1 MQKETRGSRAVRLV
15 ESVARDSGYALRVLR
30 KSPGFTA
37 AVVLSLALGIGANT
51 AIFTLMDA
59 VMWRMLPVKD
69 PEGLLVAGR
78 QQGDTVQTGFT
89 YGQYRLIRDNNS
101 VANLAGYTTAPINV
115 SVDGPPEPSI
125 QGQLVSGDY
134 FSLLGVNPVIGRA
147 IGPEDDRVPN
157 GHPVAML
164 SHGYWLRRFARD
176 PRVVGRTIRLSAMP
190 FTVVGVTPAEFFGVE
205 IGTAPDIFLP
215 LMMQPTVMPSFENLL
230 ENPIVS
236 RGWVQVMART
246 KRGIN
251 SDQAAAAMDAV
262 FQSEEGSPQRG
273 PAAKGPPPARL
284 ALTEAT
290 AVSALRRQFSRPLF
304 VLLAMVGVVLLIA
317 CANTANLLLARAAA
331 RRPELAMRL
340 ALGAGRSRLM
350 RQLLV
355 ESVMLAVLGGA
366 CGVLLARWATQL
378 LVIYMSSGR
387 TAIALNLTPNLRI
400 LAFTAAVSVVTG
412 LLFGLAPAWR
422 ATRIDLAPALKNARS
437 SLTRTLRPGRVLSIA
452 QLALSLLL
460 LVGAGLFVRS
470 LQKLNGEDIGLR
482 QNVVILRVEPKGS
495 DQRNIPGTSERLD
508 RTYQELIRRAQEIPG
523 VRLASMANGIPT
535 APASSAGVAIPMPSG
550 EQVRVPLLMVYPN
563 YFATIGIPMVSGRD
577 FGPGDL
583 AEHAPAVCIVNES
596 FARQVFAGDNPIG
609 KPCYT
614 GRRGRLLSSTGDR
627 QATAE
632 PFQIVGVVRDSRYSN
647 PAGEMRP
654 LIYMTFLQT
663 NTGRGQM
670 VLHVRVSGNPG
681 AVIQRIR
688 EELAA
693 VDPAVPMFD
702 VHTLEEEMHAALVQQ
717 RLIAMLSSL
726 FGGLALLLACV
737 GLYGLLS
744 FTLVQ
749 RTGEIGIRMALG
761 ARRGDVVWLVVSE
774 ALLLVA
780 IGIAVGV
787 PAALAAARLASSQ
800 ISGLLFGLEATDP
813 FTIATA
819 AVALASVAALAAY
832 LPARRASRVD
842 PMAVL
847 RAE

>member
-1 MQKETRGSRAVRLV
+1 MQNETRRSHTGRLI
-15 ESVARDSGYALRVLR
+15 ESVVRDSGYALRVLR
-30 KSPGFTA
+30 KSPGFTS

-78 QQGDTVQTGFT
+78 QQRNSVQTGFT
-89 YGQYRLIRDNNS
+89 YSQYRLIRDNNS
-101 VANLAGYTTAPINV
+101 VADLAGYTIAPINV

-125 QGQLVSGDY
+125 QGQLVSGGY
-134 FSLLGVNPVIGRA
+134 FSLLGVSPVIGRA
-147 IGPEDDRVPN
+147 IGPDDDRVPN

-164 SHGYWLRRFARD
+164 SHGYWNRRFARD
-176 PRVVGRTIRLSAMP
+176 PLVIGRTIRLSAMP
-190 FTVVGVTPAEFFGVE
+190 FTIIGVTPAEFFGVE

-230 ENPIVS
+230 ENPIVN
-236 RGWVQVMART
+236 RNWVEVIARV
-246 KRGIN
+246 KPGVGP
-251 SDQAAAAMDAV
+251 SQAAAALDAV
-262 FQSEEGSPQRG
+262 FQSEEASQPRA
-273 PAAKGPPPARL
+273 PAAKAGPPPAP
-284 ALTEAT
+284 LTLTPAA

-304 VLLAMVGVVLLIA
+304 VLLAMVGLVLLIA

-355 ESVMLAVLGGA
+355 ESVILAALGGA
-366 CGVLLARWATQL
+366 CGVLVARWATQL
-378 LVIYMSSGR
+378 LVVYMSLGR
-387 TAIALNLTPNLRI
+387 TPIALDLTPNLRI
-400 LAFTAAVSVVTG
+400 LAFTAAVSGVTG

-422 ATRIDLAPALKNARS
+422 ATRIDLAPALKNVR
-437 SLTRTLRPGRVLSIA
+437 SLTRSLRPGRVLAIV

-470 LQKLNGEDIGLR
+470 LQKLSGEGAGR
-482 QNVVILRVEPKGS
+482 ESVVMLRVEPKGS
-495 DQRNIPGTSERLD
+495 DQRNIPGTTERLD
-508 RTYQELIRRAQEIPG
+508 RIYRELIRRAQEIPN
-523 VRLASMANGIPT
+523 VRLTSMAQGTPT
-535 APASSAGVAIPMPSG
+535 ASTATAGVPIRMTSG
-550 EQVRVPLLMVYPN
+550 EQPRVPLLMVYPN
-563 YFATIGIPMVSGRD
+563 YFATIGIPIVSGRD
-577 FGPGDL
+577 FGAGDL

-596 FARQVFAGDNPIG
+596 FVRRVFAGENPIG

-614 GRRGRLLSSTGDR
+614 SRRGRLLSSP
-627 QATAE
+627 QEVPASAE
-632 PFQIVGVVRDSRYSN
+632 PFQIVGVVRDSRYTN
-647 PAGEMRP
+647 PRGETQP
-654 LIYMTFLQT
+654 VVYTTFLQT
-663 NTGRGQM
+663 GTGRGQM
-670 VLHVRVSGNPG
+670 VLYVRVTGHPG

-688 EELAA
+688 EEVAA

-702 VHTLEEEMHAALVQQ
+702 VHTLEEEMDAALVQQ

-726 FGGLALLLACV
+726 FGGLALVLACV
-737 GLYGLLS
+737 GLYGLLA

-761 ARRGDVVWLVVSE
+761 ARRGDVVLLVVSE

-787 PAALAAARLASSQ
+787 PASLAAGRLASSQ
-800 ISGLLFGLEATDP
+800 ISGLLFGLDAADP
-813 FTIATA
+813 VTIATA
-819 AVALASVAALAAY
+819 ALALASVASLATY

-842 PMAVL
+842 PMVVL